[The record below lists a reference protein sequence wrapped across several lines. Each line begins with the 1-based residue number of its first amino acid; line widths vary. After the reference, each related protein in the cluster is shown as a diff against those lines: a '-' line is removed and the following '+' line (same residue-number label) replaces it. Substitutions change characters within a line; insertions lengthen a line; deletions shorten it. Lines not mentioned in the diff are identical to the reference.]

1 MKRLI
6 VLVPFLLSGC
16 FFPADRG
23 RIVEGRLDTLTE
35 ENQKLRDALK
45 ETQARLDKTTT
56 QLQEALE
63 QLDTASRTTGA
74 NIGVKVDTA
83 IQDVAQLRGQ
93 VESDQH
99 RMIELEGRLAEVD
112 VKLSSQ
118 AATAAKP
125 DKPDGKGEPAKAEEK
140 KPDNAKD
147 FLKLAEDKAKAG
159 DTETARRLFT
169 ELMRKWPKD
178 DLAGEAHFAL
188 GETYYTDKKCRE
200 ALYEYGKV
208 LADFAKTRS
217 APSAYL
223 RSSEC
228 FKELKMGAESKLAL
242 EELVKQHPKSDAA
255 KTAKQRLA
263 ELEKP
268 EKKKGK

>member
-6 VLVPFLLSGC
+6 AVTPLLLSAC
-16 FFPADRG
+16 FFPAERG

-35 ENQKLRDALK
+35 ENQKLREALK
-45 ETQARLDKTTT
+45 DTQARLDKATA
-56 QLQEALE
+56 QLQETVE

-74 NIGVKVDTA
+74 NIGVKVDSA

-99 RMIELEGRLAEVD
+99 RMIELEGRLAEMD
-112 VKLSSQ
+112 TRLSSQ
-118 AATAAKP
+118 GTSGAKAEAG
-125 DKPDGKGEPAKAEEK
+125 KPEPAKPEEK
-140 KPDNAKD
+140 KPDNARD
-147 FLKLAEDKAKAG
+147 AFKLAEEKARAG
-159 DTETARRLFT
+159 DTDAARRLYT

-178 DLAGEAHFAL
+178 DLTGEAHFAL
-188 GETYYTDKKCRE
+188 GETYFTDKKCRE

-208 LADFAKTRS
+208 LADFSKTKS
-217 APSAYL
+217 APTAYL

-228 FKELKMGAESKLAL
+228 FKDLKMGAESKLAL

-268 EKKKGK
+268 EKKKAPK